1 MSYGRVTPG
10 MLRHMA
16 MLVEMGSA
24 DGEYLIEYE
33 RDNDYDY
40 LGEEHPATRYMNS
53 NLDRYILEFRV
64 SPNAPSARSV
74 ERQVVSVVRSA
85 ELPQTVTPPPAPVV
99 VVKPPPP
106 IDYKPAIELFVEIV
120 KVIIRAWT
128 MDGSKIRFG
137 LLEL

>member
-24 DGEYLIEYE
+24 DGEFRIEHD
-33 RDNDYDY
+33 RDNEFDYVGDTDVRVS
-40 LGEEHPATRYMNS
+40 TRYANA

-64 SPNAPSARSV
+64 SPNAPSRRDV
-74 ERQVVSVVRSA
+74 ERQVVTVVRSA
-85 ELPQTVTPPPAPVV
+85 ELPQTPSVPVIV
-99 VVKPPPP
+99 VPSLPP
-106 IDYKPAIELFVEIV
+106 IDYKPAIELFIEIV

-128 MDGSKIRFG
+128 MDSSKIRFG